1 MSGMDPQTSPY
12 SKKTL
17 TLRVDHSRLEL
28 LVAHDLFSSQV
39 VDAGSRLLLRSLM
52 TESPPAR
59 ILDLG
64 CGYGPLGLGLKAKFP
79 NARLDMIDRDALA
92 VQFASLNAA
101 ANNMSD
107 VLVYRSLG
115 YDEIEPDR
123 TFDLVVSN
131 IPGKAGPGVT
141 RELLTGAAQFLT
153 PDGKCAIVVVASL
166 AEQVENTLD
175 QAGADVLHRHGNKSH
190 VIFHYAIDSPAERAP
205 STSFERG
212 VYDRTQVLL
221 SRAGVTWEATT
232 TWGLPEF
239 DSLGFQTELVI
250 DVLVNAQLKGPRTL
264 VINPGQ
270 GHVPAA
276 IAVQCSPSFMSVAGR
291 DLLALKTSAANLGRN
306 GFPGNNLDLHHSPDF
321 DNVDGRFDLVVAAL
335 PGKLPPAVTLE
346 TVRDCADR
354 TVEGGTLILGGRST
368 TITRALESS
377 DLGGFAVKERSRT
390 HGFSAA
396 RLRK

>member
-1 MSGMDPQTSPY
+1 MTGNDPQTSPY

-52 TESPPAR
+52 EESPPAR

-64 CGYGPLGLGLKAKFP
+64 SGYGPLGLGLKAKFP

-101 ANNMSD
+101 ANNMRG
-107 VLVYRSLG
+107 VLVYGSLG
-115 YDEIEPDR
+115 YDEIKSGR
-123 TFDLVVSN
+123 AFDLIVSN
-131 IPGKAGPGVT
+131 IPGKAGSGVT
-141 RELLTGAAQFLT
+141 QELLTGAAHFLA
-153 PDGKCAIVVVASL
+153 PKGKCAIVVVASL
-166 AEQVENTLD
+166 AEQVEDTLD
-175 QAGADVLHRHGNKSH
+175 RAGADVLHRHGNKSH
-190 VIFHYAIDSPAERAP
+190 AVFHYTVDPPAERAP
-205 STSFERG
+205 STSFDRG

-221 SRAGVTWEATT
+221 SRAGVAWEATT

-239 DSLGFQTELVI
+239 NSLSFQTELVI

-270 GHVPAA
+270 GHVPVA
-276 IAVQCSPSFMSVAGR
+276 IAVQCSPPAISLAGR
-291 DLLALKTSAANLGRN
+291 DLLALRTSAANLGRN
-306 GFPGNNLDLHHSPDF
+306 GFHGNNLDWHHRPDL

-335 PGKLPPAVTLE
+335 PAKLPPAVTLDL
-346 TVRDCADR
+346 VRDCADK

-368 TITRALESS
+368 TVTRALESS
-377 DLGGFAVKERSRT
+377 DLGGLALKERSRT